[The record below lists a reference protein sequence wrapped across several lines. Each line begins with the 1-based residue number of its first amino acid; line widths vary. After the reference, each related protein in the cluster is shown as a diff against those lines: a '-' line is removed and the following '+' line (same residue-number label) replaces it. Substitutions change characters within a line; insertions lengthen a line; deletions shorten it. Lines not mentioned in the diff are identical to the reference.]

1 MTLIESASKIRRIER
16 PESVSAQTYEGIRHM
31 IISCQLSPGTPVI
44 EADLARQFGISRS
57 PLREAVRRLE
67 EEGFVEVIEGRA
79 RLVATIT
86 PGKVLQLYELR
97 CVLEKFAAD
106 RAQGLI
112 SSEALDRVT
121 GKFDDLLVELNRAN
135 VIPFNNCDFE
145 FHSLYISRCGNS
157 LIIEQLRKLESQLQ
171 RVWNYVGSHVFHTR
185 LAYHEHLEIVDAIRL
200 PRPGSLAAAVERHV
214 IGSGRRMA
222 GFVEERAATT
232 DMAPMAE
239 TLP

>member
-1 MTLIESASKIRRIER
+1 MTLIESAANIRRIER

-121 GKFDDLLVELNRAN
+121 GKFDDLLVELDRAN

-145 FHSLYISRCGNS
+145 FHSLYISRRGNP
-157 LIIEQLRKLESQLQ
+157 LIIQQLRKLESQLQ
-171 RVWNYVGSHVFHTR
+171 RVWNYVGSRVFHTR

-200 PRPGSLAAAVERHV
+200 PRPGSLAAAVERHI

-232 DMAPMAE
+232 DMARVAE
-239 TLP
+239 TAP

>member
-1 MTLIESASKIRRIER
+1 MTLIESAASVRRIER
-16 PESVSAQTYEGIRHM
+16 PESISAQTYEGIRHM
-31 IISCQLSPGTPVI
+31 IISCELSPGTPVI

-121 GKFDDLLVELNRAN
+121 GKFDDLLVELDRAN
-135 VIPFNNCDFE
+135 VTPFNNSDFE
-145 FHSLYISRCGNS
+145 FHSLYISRCGNP
-157 LIIEQLRKLESQLQ
+157 LIIEQLRKLELQLQ

-222 GFVEERAATT
+222 GFVEERVGLERK
-232 DMAPMAE
+232 AP
-239 TLP
+239 

>member
-1 MTLIESASKIRRIER
+1 MTLRDLAADVRRIDR
-16 PESVSAQTYEGIRHM
+16 PESVSAQTYEGIRGM
-31 IISCQLSPGTPVI
+31 IIGCQLSPGTPVI

-67 EEGFVEVIEGRA
+67 EEGFVEVTEGRA
-79 RLVATIT
+79 RLVAMIT

-112 SSEALDRVT
+112 SSEALNVVVS
-121 GKFDDLLVELNRAN
+121 KFDDLLIELNRDN

-145 FHSLYISRCGNS
+145 FHSLYISRCGNP
-157 LIIEQLRKLESQLQ
+157 LLIEQLRKLESQLQ
-171 RVWNYVGSHVFHTR
+171 RVWNYVGSHVLHTR
-185 LAYHEHLEIVDAIRL
+185 LAYHEHLEIVDAIKL
-200 PRPGSLAAAVERHV
+200 PRPGSLAAAVERHI

-222 GFVEERAATT
+222 AFVEERIATT
-232 DMAPMAE
+232 GIARGAE
-239 TLP
+239 VEL

>member
-1 MTLIESASKIRRIER
+1 MTLIESAANIRWIER

-31 IISCQLSPGTPVI
+31 IISCQLSPGTQVI

-121 GKFDDLLVELNRAN
+121 GKFDDLLVELDRAN

-145 FHSLYISRCGNS
+145 FHSLYISRCGNP

-232 DMAPMAE
+232 EMAPMAE
-239 TLP
+239 TAP